1 MILNN
6 KHEPLRLTSKASSA
20 WDEDTINYF
29 ATSKQFN
36 VRITS
41 LSQRRGFGSTN
52 SSEPMREPNGFQISG
67 LILYPRL
74 VLVAITLEKD
84 LDEFG
89 VWSYNLH
96 DAPYGSTNIEV
107 PLLEFAVAD
116 PLGSIAEALYQA
128 QKAALTAGRSYSLAR
143 LWKREGDGAMTAD
156 ARERGCWYET
166 RYPLLGMY
174 SWAELQAADLP
185 NWALPIWDNQFS
197 LSALPDSDRLTTCL
211 QGRSTPRLPLRG
223 WAGAIASLTQVLQFK
238 FAR

>member
-1 MILNN
+1 M
-6 KHEPLRLTSKASSA
+6 
-20 WDEDTINYF
+20 
-29 ATSKQFN
+29 
-36 VRITS
+36 
-41 LSQRRGFGSTN
+41 
-52 SSEPMREPNGFQISG
+52 
-67 LILYPRL
+67 
-74 VLVAITLEKD
+74 
-84 LDEFG
+84 
-89 VWSYNLH
+89 
-96 DAPYGSTNIEV
+96 
-107 PLLEFAVAD
+107 AD

-143 LWKREGDGAMTAD
+143 FWKREGDGAITAD

-223 WAGAIASLTQVLQFK
+223 WAGTVASLTQVFQFK
-238 FAR
+238 FARDPPLIGQAFQCVRSRLFESQVRADH